1 MGGLR
6 RLLANKER
14 IRALEAWRYYRRR
27 ILGHGTRKI
36 AELLGCSRG
45 TVERWESSES
55 DELPDLGDI
64 LALAKAMKIDPQEL
78 FAWILRADSMVDY
91 HKNRR

>member
-1 MGGLR
+1 MGVR
-6 RLLANKER
+6 RQLANQER

-45 TVERWESSES
+45 VVERWESSES

-64 LALAKAMKIDPQEL
+64 LALAKALRIDPLDL
-78 FAWILRADSMVDY
+78 FAWILRADGMVEY
-91 HKNRR
+91 HKGRR